1 MPIKLK
7 KKLLFLIGGSGKI
20 GKDIA
25 IKFLNVGYKVIILDI
40 KKTKEIKKNKNLV
53 FENLNLKK
61 LSSIEK
67 KINSVIK
74 KYGIPDTL
82 INASYPTS
90 KNWINSS
97 VNKIKFKTFIDNVN
111 IHLGSF
117 YWSAKI
123 VADFMKKRRSGS
135 IVMIS
140 SIYSLVSQDPEVYK
154 NTNLQ
159 DNQIYGVIKSG
170 INSFVKQ
177 MSSFYGKY
185 NIRFNTVCPGGL
197 EGEIKGSK
205 QGQNKIFKK
214 NYLSKLSIK
223 RFCKPSDIS
232 EACIFLSDHTK
243 SSYITGQNIIIDGGY
258 TSK

>member
-97 VNKIKFKTFIDNVN
+97 VNKIKFKTFIENVN

-117 YWSAKI
+117 YWSAKNRSR
-123 VADFMKKRRSGS
+123 FYEKKKIWEYSNDQFDIFFSFSRSRS
-135 IVMIS
+135 I
-140 SIYSLVSQDPEVYK
+140 Q
-154 NTNLQ
+154 
-159 DNQIYGVIKSG
+159 
-170 INSFVKQ
+170 
-177 MSSFYGKY
+177 KY
-185 NIRFNTVCPGGL
+185 
-197 EGEIKGSK
+197 
-205 QGQNKIFKK
+205 
-214 NYLSKLSIK
+214 
-223 RFCKPSDIS
+223 
-232 EACIFLSDHTK
+232 
-243 SSYITGQNIIIDGGY
+243 
-258 TSK
+258 